1 MNTVI
6 ENILSR
12 RSIRKFNDEPV
23 TKEELLIL
31 GECAVHAPSAMCRD
45 TWKFVIIN
53 NDKLPGISAHRTGC
67 MNSTFTKNQEFFF
80 SYWFIIKLSD

>member
-53 NDKLPGISAHRTGC
+53 N
-67 MNSTFTKNQEFFF
+67 E
-80 SYWFIIKLSD
+80 